1 MLTGALGAGIFALGA
16 ATSAQ
21 AANIPVN
28 DAGDS
33 GPGTLRAAINTANNT
48 PLVEDTIKFAIPG
61 NGVHTIT
68 PLTPL
73 PTITAPVKINGYTQ
87 TDADPATDASPATL
101 RIVFKDGSKRD
112 IRIPVETWM
121 QTGRHTYAID
131 GGVVAEATVDP
142 DRRLPDADRSN
153 NSVKAR

>member
-1 MLTGALGAGIFALGA
+1 MFSKMLTGALGAGIFALGA

-21 AANIPVN
+21 AANIAVN
-28 DAGDS
+28 DAGNS

-101 RIVFKDGSKRD
+101 RIVIDAGNVDDGLVIEADGVTVKGLD
-112 IRIPVETWM
+112 IQGALRE
-121 QTGRHTYAID
+121 
-131 GGVVAEATVDP
+131 GVHI
-142 DRRLPDADRSN
+142 
-153 NSVKAR
+153 